1 MESNKI
7 KSFPIPSY
15 LEAVRVNN
23 SSLPLNLHDSSVTK
37 SNESV
42 RCEQRNDWRVYGTNS
57 SICKNLVELIGHTPI
72 MCLKRLQPQHQVLA
86 KLEGL
91 NPIGSIKDRV
101 AFHMIDVAIS
111 QKLINLDTVVIE
123 STSGNFGL
131 GLAAACQF
139 YGLKFIAVVDP
150 KISPTNLKLL
160 KLRGAQIEKVLK
172 PNETGNY
179 LAQRIERVQ
188 TLCKQIPNHFW
199 PCQYRSPENPNTHYY
214 WTGQEIVKQL
224 DGIPLDYL
232 MVATSTTGTIY
243 GLSRCLKETYPD
255 LKVIAVDE
263 VGSSILGGTPASR
276 YINGM
281 GAGQPLPELAVKTH
295 EQGIVDQVI
304 RVTLAE
310 AVQGCH
316 DLLRYEGIMAG
327 GSGGAVIAALK
338 KFLPTISPRSCILT
352 ILADRGE
359 RYLDSFYDEEWV
371 AQKLS
376 QSQLA
381 LAA

>member
-1 MESNKI
+1 MKQNTKI
-7 KSFPIPSY
+7 C
-15 LEAVRVNN
+15 NN
-23 SSLPLNLHDSSVTK
+23 LL
-37 SNESV
+37 
-42 RCEQRNDWRVYGTNS
+42 
-57 SICKNLVELIGHTPI
+57 ELIGQTPLLQ
-72 MCLKRLQPQHQVLA
+72 LKRLFPNHNVIA
-86 KLEGL
+86 KLEGF

-101 AFHMIDVAIS
+101 AFHTIDVGIS
-111 QKLINLDTVVIE
+111 QGLINLDTEIIE

-160 KLRGAQIEKVLK
+160 KLRKAQIEIVLK
-172 PNETGNY
+172 PDKTGNY
-179 LAQRIERVQ
+179 LAARIERVRE
-188 TLCKQIPNHFW
+188 LCRKNPNHFW
-199 PCQYRSPENPNTHYY
+199 PCQYSSPENPNTHYY
-214 WTGQEIVKQL
+214 WTGRELLKQL
-224 DGIPLDYL
+224 EEIHLDYL
-232 MVATSTTGTIY
+232 MVAISTTGTIC
-243 GLSRCLKETYPD
+243 GLSRRLKEKYPN

-263 VGSSILGGTPASR
+263 VGSSLFGGTSAPR
-276 YINGM
+276 YLNGM

-295 EQGIVDQVI
+295 EQGVVEQVI

-316 DLLRYEGIMAG
+316 DLLGYEGVMAG

-338 KFLPTISPRSCILT
+338 KFLPTIPSRSSILI

-371 AQKLS
+371 AQKLA
-376 QSQLA
+376 QPQLT